1 MNLAEARCPA
11 CHADRWT
18 EVAPEDSTYTL
29 HRCQQCG
36 TYRIHP
42 DKVDPALLYRDYY
55 GGADA
60 KRLTGIFDRIWRS
73 RRQQKAAQIL
83 EGAPAGARVLDV
95 GCERG
100 ELLNVLKEAG
110 CAVAGTQ
117 LSQAAAGFAREH
129 FGIDVFV
136 GELQDAPFEPGS
148 FDVIL
153 MINVLEHL
161 PDPES
166 YLRRVAEL
174 LKPGGIFWVELPNA
188 GSFTAALSEKRW
200 LHHDPPHH
208 YWGFT
213 PTGLRTMLD
222 RHSFD
227 VERIHHVSWE
237 HGPIGCLQSWLNF
250 LPGPRNVIFEIV
262 RKGLSR
268 KPGRVALQL
277 LHVLLG
283 GVLLPLA
290 VVTATVESLSGNGQV
305 VLTRLRRRC

>member
-1 MNLAEARCPA
+1 MKAHCPA
-11 CHADRWT
+11 CHEERWT
-18 EVAPEDSTYTL
+18 EVAPEDSSYTL
-29 HRCQQCG
+29 HRCQRCG

-42 DKVDPALLYRDYY
+42 DKVAPELLYRDYY

-60 KRLTGIFDRIWRS
+60 KRLTGIFDVIWRS
-73 RRQQKAAQIL
+73 RRQQKAARIL
-83 EGAPAGARVLDV
+83 AGVPAGARVLDV

-110 CAVAGTQ
+110 CQVAGTQ
-117 LSQAAAGFAREH
+117 LSQGAADYAREH

-136 GELQDAPFEPGS
+136 GELQDAPFEAGS

-166 YLRRVAEL
+166 YLRRVSEL
-174 LKPGGIFWVELPNA
+174 LKPGGVSWVEVPNA

-213 PTGLRTMLD
+213 LPGLRTMLD
-222 RHSFD
+222 RHGFD
-227 VERIHHVSWE
+227 VERIHHISWE
-237 HGPIGCLQSWLNF
+237 HGPFGSLQSWLNF
-250 LPGPRNVIFEIV
+250 LPGPRNVAFEIV
-262 RKGLSR
+262 REGLSR
-268 KPGRVALQL
+268 DSGRLALQL
-277 LHVLLG
+277 MHGLAG
-283 GVLLPLA
+283 AVLLPA
-290 VVTATVESLSGNGQV
+290 AFVVATAESLSGGGQV
-305 VLTRLRRRC
+305 VLLRLRKR